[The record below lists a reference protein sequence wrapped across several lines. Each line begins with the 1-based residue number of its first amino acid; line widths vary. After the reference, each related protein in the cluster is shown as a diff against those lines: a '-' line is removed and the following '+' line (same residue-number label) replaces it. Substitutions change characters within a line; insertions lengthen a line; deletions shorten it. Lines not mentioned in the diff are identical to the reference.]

1 MDQRKAVGQGLGSD
15 MNKVLAGYIRSF
27 SKLRADR
34 SAGWTDATKGQA
46 PHKPLLLLSV
56 LDFFAEGSMDANLI
70 EFSAELA
77 ELFATYWQ
85 TVLPDRR
92 GNMALPF
99 FHLRSSKFWHLVPK
113 HGQDENLVAANRGYA
128 SQLQKM
134 ILGAQLDD
142 DLFMLLQ
149 REENRN
155 ALRTVLIQTYFAE
168 EYHLALIEQG
178 EVNLQAYLY
187 SQKLLSQSLELDTDA
202 QPKVRDQGFR
212 KAVVRIYEHRC
223 AFCGVR
229 MLTSSGHTAV
239 EAAHIIPWSVSQND
253 AVRNGIAL
261 CRLCHWTF
269 DEGLTGVSAKYQ
281 VVLSKELRMMSQN
294 LPGHLLTVESR
305 QILGPT
311 DDSFWPDLGALKWHR
326 KNVFLKK

>member
-1 MDQRKAVGQGLGSD
+1 
-15 MNKVLAGYIRSF
+15 MNKVLAGYIKRF

-34 SAGWTDATKGQA
+34 SASWTDATKGQA
-46 PHKPLLLLSV
+46 PHKPILLLSV
-56 LDFFAEGSMDANLI
+56 LDLFAEGELDANLI
-70 EFSAELA
+70 EYSAELA
-77 ELFATYWQ
+77 ELFAAYWQ
-85 TVLPDRR
+85 IVLPDRR

-99 FHLRSSKFWHLVPK
+99 FHLRSSKFWHLLPK
-113 HGQDENLVAANRGYA
+113 SGQEESLAVANRGYA

-142 DLFMLLQ
+142 ELFLLLQ
-149 REENRN
+149 DAESRN
-155 ALRTVLIQTYFAE
+155 TLRTVLIQTYFAE
-168 EYHLALIEQG
+168 DYHPVLIEQG
-178 EVNLQAYLY
+178 ELNLQSYFY
-187 SQKLLSQSLELDTDA
+187 SQKLLLQSMELEGD
-202 QPKVRDQGFR
+202 PKPQVRDQGFR

-229 MLTSSGHTAV
+229 VLTSSGHTAV

-253 AVRNGIAL
+253 AVSNGMAL

-269 DEGLTGVSAKYQ
+269 DEGLTGVSGKYQ

-294 LPGHLLTVESR
+294 LPGHLLTVENR

-311 DDSFWPDLGALKWHR
+311 DDDLWPDLDALRWHQQ
-326 KNVFLKK
+326 NIFLQK